1 MSKCQVCE
9 GRAQL
14 FLCLTHITALRDA
27 LRELPWWL
35 IRLNETAVG
44 DVRLGEGGR
53 RGTRAHELDEFTG
66 SDGADKLERARRDG
80 RFDLDK
86 VLAHGRVNAKAS
98 RLMDQA
104 GKDLDAWV
112 RHSCEAW
119 GHVPA
124 SKLGAIGCAVWLAK
138 HTHAIASDEA
148 AGECYNFV
156 IDLTDQIRRI
166 VNRPEPPQFC
176 GPCIA
181 ELNAEQRAK
190 LVREGRED
198 RTHCRVQLY
207 AKRTAQI
214 VKCPEC
220 GTEHNVEELQAAML
234 AEADEYSFSI
244 SDLVDFVLPKLDIAV
259 KRRTLQHWAK
269 IGDLIPSGWES
280 NVARYQ
286 LAHVREVVGAKRTR
300 GRR

>member
-9 GRAQL
+9 GRAEL
-14 FLCLTHITALRDA
+14 FLCLTHITVLRDA

-35 IRLNETAVG
+35 IKLNETAVG
-44 DVRLGEGGR
+44 NVRLGESGR

-66 SDGADKLERARRDG
+66 TDGADKLERARRDG

-86 VLAHGRVNAKAS
+86 VLANGRVNAKAS
-98 RLMDQA
+98 RLMNCA
-104 GKDLDAWV
+104 GNDLDTWV
-112 RHSCEAW
+112 RHTHEQW
-119 GHVPA
+119 GNAAAP
-124 SKLGAIGCAVWLAK
+124 KLGAIGCAVWLAK
-138 HTHAIASDEA
+138 HTHAIASDES
-148 AGECYNFV
+148 AGKCYNAIV
-156 IDLTDQIRRI
+156 DLTDQIRRV

-176 GPCIA
+176 GPCVT

-190 LVREGRED
+190 LIAEGRED

-207 AKRTAQI
+207 ARRAARI

-220 GTEHNVEELQAAML
+220 GAEHNVDELQAAML

-244 SDLVDFVLPKLDIAV
+244 SDLADFVLPKLDIGV
-259 KRRTLQHWAK
+259 PRRTLQHWAK
-269 IGDLIPSGWES
+269 IGDLVPSGWES

-286 LAHVREVVGAKRTR
+286 LAHVREVVGVKR
-300 GRR
+300 RRSR